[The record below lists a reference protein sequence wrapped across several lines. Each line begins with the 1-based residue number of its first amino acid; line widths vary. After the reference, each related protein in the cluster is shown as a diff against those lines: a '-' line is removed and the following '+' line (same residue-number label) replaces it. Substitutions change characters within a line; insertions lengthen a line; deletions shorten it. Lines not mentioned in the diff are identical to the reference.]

1 MNRLNSGY
9 ISLSQCVYLSTNRFS
24 MAWENGIQIPFPFF
38 VFAWHWKTDL
48 NFAFC
53 FSFSTNFEKRFW
65 TSYFVS
71 ASLWKTDMNFSFR
84 FSFSHHFEK
93 RIWISFF
100 VFTSLWKTDLN
111 FVFVWLVIWK
121 TDLNFVCRYCT
132 TLEKRITTPVIWSPW
147 TPPRGWPGN
156 SLFTQ
161 RKASEFSSP
170 QGQSE
175 WWTPP
180 HPHDMSHT
188 RGTPFF

>member
-38 VFAWHWKTDL
+38 FGFRMTLK
-48 NFAFC
+48 NRFEFC
-53 FSFSTNFEKRFW
+53 FLF
-65 TSYFVS
+65 FVF
-71 ASLWKTDMNFSFR
+71 ASLWKTHLNFVFC

-121 TDLNFVCRYCT
+121 IDLNFVCRYCT
-132 TLEKRITTPVIWSPW
+132 TLEKGITAPV
-147 TPPRGWPGN
+147 RGWPGN

-161 RKASEFSSP
+161 RKANEFSSSR
-170 QGQSE
+170 GQSE
-175 WWTPP
+175 WWTLPLP
-180 HPHDMSHT
+180 WYVPHT
-188 RGTPFF
+188 RYSFFF